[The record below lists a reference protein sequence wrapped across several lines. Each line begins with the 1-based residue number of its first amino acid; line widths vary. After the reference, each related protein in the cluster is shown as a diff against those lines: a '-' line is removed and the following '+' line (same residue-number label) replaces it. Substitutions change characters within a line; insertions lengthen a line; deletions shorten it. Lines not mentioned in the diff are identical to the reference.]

1 MPSPVVRTLELM
13 CHPESRN
20 AAMRGIAVAVRRA
33 SGDELAIDY
42 TIEGDFERLL
52 MPPTYAA
59 RTAHELWKHTC
70 CECFIARKG
79 HPEYYEFNFSPSGE
93 WAAYAFSNYR
103 EGVALMD
110 EALDPRITVRRFADR
125 LELDASIAW
134 ERLPPRYR
142 GGVLVL
148 GLSAVIE
155 DVDGGL
161 SYWALK
167 HPSAKPD
174 FHHRDSFVLELLPY

>member
-1 MPSPVVRTLELM
+1 MPSPIVQTLKLV
-13 CHPESRN
+13 CHPESHN
-20 AAMRGIAVAVRRA
+20 AAVRGISVAVRRA
-33 SGDELAIDY
+33 SGDELAIGY
-42 TIEGDFERLL
+42 TIEGEFERLL
-52 MPPTYAA
+52 MPPTPAT

-103 EGVALMD
+103 EGVALIG
-110 EALDPRITVRRFADR
+110 ETLDPRIAVRRFADR
-125 LELDASIAW
+125 LELDASIAL
-134 ERLPPRYR
+134 ERFPLRYR
-142 GGVLVL
+142 GGALAL

-155 DVDGGL
+155 DVGGEL
-161 SYWALK
+161 SYWALR

-174 FHHRDSFVLELLPY
+174 FHHRDSFTLELLSY

>member
-1 MPSPVVRTLELM
+1 MPSPIVQTLKLV
-13 CHPESRN
+13 CHPESHN
-20 AAMRGIAVAVRRA
+20 AAVRGISVAVRRA
-33 SGDELAIDY
+33 SGDELAIGY
-42 TIEGDFERLL
+42 TIAGEFERLL
-52 MPPTYAA
+52 MPPTPAT

-103 EGVALMD
+103 EGVALIG
-110 EALDPRITVRRFADR
+110 ETLDPRIAVRRFADR
-125 LELDASIAW
+125 LELDASIAL
-134 ERLPPRYR
+134 ERFPLRYR
-142 GGVLVL
+142 GGALAL

-155 DVDGGL
+155 DVGGEL
-161 SYWALK
+161 SYWALR

-174 FHHRDSFVLELLPY
+174 FHHRDSFTLELLSY